1 MKRSRALLSLLFAF
15 FVAST
20 IGCHAQVPPT
30 QTAVGLSYSA
40 PTANP
45 LGPCAAPNPCT
56 YILSRITVTTGTTAC
71 PAANNTTPN
80 YTPLNAASQTS
91 ALTYTDTSSSAL
103 TVCYVA
109 QAEQGGGISV
119 ASNTAGP
126 FVVGASPGAPT
137 LGGQVQADMKRP
149 LPESSPVIRASAPSN
164 SGPAAPV
171 LSAKLIESKW
181 EGRLIR

>member
-1 MKRSRALLSLLFAF
+1 MLKLALAVLIGTAIGI
-15 FVAST
+15 ST
-20 IGCHAQVPPT
+20 GCHAQVPPT
-30 QTAVGLSYSA
+30 QTAVGLSYTA
-40 PTANP
+40 PTSNP

-56 YILSRITVTTGTTAC
+56 YILSRITVTTGTTTC
-71 PAANNTTPN
+71 PAANNATPN
-80 YTPLNAASQTS
+80 YTPLNASSPTS

-137 LGGQVQADMKRP
+137 LGGQVQADMKPP
-149 LPESSPVIRASAPSN
+149 LPEPSPEIHASAPSK

-171 LSAKLIESKW
+171 LSAKLTDSKW